1 MEQMPSSPSVANGPT
16 NALLDSSSC
25 GEDLLHNANR
35 MAELA
40 PLHCVDCADYHIR
53 RSVQRASGVPLS
65 IVHDR
70 ARIISLI
77 TGFLAALPPEGRNL
91 VNIVIPGSA
100 DTGILATCAHAAAI
114 SGPAMLSRC
123 KFTVVDRCRTP
134 LMLCREF
141 AGRYAIKLETCE
153 GDISDPALS
162 FTADLVVVHSLFRFI
177 EPAGQVNL
185 LKTFG
190 NWLSPGGRI
199 IFSIAIRGGGAAD
212 IQTDIRKHE
221 FVNRLVGQMVTENQL
236 NIRESRHDFAAR
248 LTRSMRSGFA
258 RPGELRSPEEAG
270 ILFEKAGLTALSD
283 ELIIQKIELDAGH
296 AIERHRLLAVLGVTV
311 PADKSKANQGIGPGR
326 ANERIKNPPRVS

>member
-1 MEQMPSSPSVANGPT
+1 MPSSTNIANSPRS
-16 NALLDSSSC
+16 AILDSASC
-25 GEDLLHNANR
+25 GEDLLYNANR
-35 MAELA
+35 VTEFA
-40 PLHCVDCADYHIR
+40 PRHCLGCADYHIR
-53 RSVQRASGVPLS
+53 RSVQRATGLCFS
-65 IVHDR
+65 IAHDR
-70 ARIISLI
+70 TRIIRLI
-77 TGFLAALPPEGRNL
+77 VDFLAKVPPDGATS

-114 SGPAMLSRC
+114 SGPAMLNRC
-123 KFTVVDRCRTP
+123 KFTVIDRCPTP

-141 AGRYAIKLETCE
+141 AGRYAINLETCQ
-153 GDISDPALS
+153 GDLSDPALS
-162 FTADLVVVHSLFRFI
+162 FAADLIVVHSLFRFI

-190 NWLSPGGRI
+190 TWLRPGGRI
-199 IFSIAIRGGGAAD
+199 IFSSAIRGGGAAD

-221 FVNRLVGQMVTENQL
+221 FVNRLVDQMVTENQL

-248 LTRSMRSGFA
+248 LSRSMRSGFA

-270 ILFEKAGLTALSD
+270 ILFEQAGLTALSD

-296 AIERHRLLAVLGVTV
+296 AIERQRLLAVLGVTV

-326 ANERIKNPPRVS
+326 RKSV